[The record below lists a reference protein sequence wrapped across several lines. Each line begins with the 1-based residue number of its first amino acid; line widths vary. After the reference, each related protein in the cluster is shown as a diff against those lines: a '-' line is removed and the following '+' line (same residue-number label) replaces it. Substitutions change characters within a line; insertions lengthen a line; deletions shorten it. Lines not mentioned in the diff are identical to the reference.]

1 MAIVVSGKTY
11 QSSSLGFILALLVLI
26 LCVVFWA
33 IGKGASIELG
43 MIAALAL
50 AYIVG

>member
-1 MAIVVSGKTY
+1 MAIVVAGKTY
-11 QSSSLGFILALLVLI
+11 AAGSLGFILALLVLI

-33 IGKGASIELG
+33 IGKGSTIEMG

-50 AYIVG
+50 AYLIG